1 MVPLPKGGVISPEV
15 SPTVQGE
22 HMTVIFTSLGYMEK
36 GTGFSNNVSFH
47 SKRLYVYNLTCYLPT
62 MRLRGSEVCPRD
74 YAIEQPARLR
84 SHLPQL
90 GFAVRRL
97 RMIGR
102 NLNLETI
109 DFILLLPDVMLYDL
123 GIRGVIQYH
132 MSLPPI

>member
-1 MVPLPKGGVISPEV
+1 
-15 SPTVQGE
+15 
-22 HMTVIFTSLGYMEK
+22 
-36 GTGFSNNVSFH
+36 
-47 SKRLYVYNLTCYLPT
+47 